1 MKDSA
6 QSTSEKG
13 HQKSKEPA
21 HSFSDPMA
29 ALFAPVPIQEKQLT
43 AVNRSPGAVLAL
55 QRTIGNSA
63 VSQLVHEQKRQSA
76 YSGGCSQPAFSNS
89 FSSGLLRPPAQN
101 APTVQRNEMQ
111 DFVRDVR
118 DAVRADTLARIQGY
132 AMYGLLPALEAL
144 PADIRTDEAL
154 GQSVGGPR
162 LVTAMKVVKA
172 KGTDW
177 LAFATANNGELAS
190 LPNDQIGDIMHY
202 LGAPKDARYFKSDM
216 FDGRF
221 DGAVDPAKGEVT
233 LFFRV
238 KFVVNGAQFGAAL
251 PGTKEWYK
259 ETEEGKN
266 QFAADFKREVEK
278 AWSGGTLKPACPI
291 GSVKQL
297 TAKVVVTTVDSG
309 EHKTIYIHSDSSDPD
324 ARSNMSDDLG
334 NLKVNDNKPK
344 KHKTRFCDPKI
355 DPKCTNPKLAQE
367 VETTQIPSVH
377 EFGHAMGLHHPHCN
391 ENKDICYGTNTE
403 ELQSI
408 MGKGDKQK
416 TIKVTA
422 GKQVRIHDDFQ
433 PFERI
438 AEAWGKDVFP
448 GALAKCNKW
457 SGG

>member
-1 MKDSA
+1 MKDSV
-6 QSTSEKG
+6 QSTSDKG
-13 HQKSKEPA
+13 HQKTKEPA
-21 HSFSDPMA
+21 RPFGDPAA
-29 ALFAPVPIQEKQLT
+29 ALFAPAPIHDKQFT
-43 AVNRSPGAVLAL
+43 SVNHSPGAVLAL

-63 VSQLVHEQKRQSA
+63 VRQLVHEQRRENHQSHA
-76 YSGGCSQPAFSNS
+76 TASHA
-89 FSSGLLRPPAQN
+89 FSSGVLKPTTAPEQN
-101 APTVQRNEMQ
+101 RNTVQRNEIQEMAQ
-111 DFVRDVR
+111 AARQ
-118 DAVRADTLARIQGY
+118 AVRAQALERIQGN
-132 AMYGLLPALEAL
+132 AMFGLLPALEGL

-154 GQSVGGPR
+154 GASVGGPR

-172 KGTDW
+172 KGSDW
-177 LAFATANNGELAS
+177 MTFVAGNNGDLAS

-266 QFAADFKREVEK
+266 QFAADFKREVEQ
-278 AWSGGTLKPACPI
+278 AWSKGTIKPACPI

-297 TAKVVVTTVDSG
+297 KAKVVVTTVDSG
-309 EHKTIYIHSDSSDPD
+309 EHKTIYIHSDSSDPN
-324 ARSNMSDDLG
+324 ARSNMGDDLG
-334 NLKVNDNKPK
+334 NLKVSDNKPK
-344 KHKTRFCDPKI
+344 KHKTRYCDPKV
-355 DPKCTNPKLAQE
+355 DPKCTNPNLAKE
-367 VETTQIPSVH
+367 VETTQITSVH
-377 EFGHAMGLHHPHCN
+377 EFGHAIGLHHPHCN
-391 ENKDICYGTNTE
+391 DNRDICYGTNQE
-403 ELQSI
+403 ELESM

-416 TIKVTA
+416 TVKVKA